1 MCDDTTVRIFSQE
14 PVGGEVMESRAR
26 YVGGVDQATVAL
38 QRSKRV
44 KRKGRSLKLAI
55 RPPSAS
61 KAVGRG
67 RGNRQLEIGNWKC
80 RCAPNRILRRKADA
94 PPAQNRSE
102 ICAPKG
108 IRTPVTGLKRLQ
120 GLKITA
126 DTSIL
131 ERFAAC
137 YRGRLLAVVLAVQ
150 RLQHFQGIVT

>member
-1 MCDDTTVRIFSQE
+1 MR
-14 PVGGEVMESRAR
+14 R
-26 YVGGVDQATVAL
+26 
-38 QRSKRV
+38 
-44 KRKGRSLKLAI
+44 
-55 RPPSAS
+55 
-61 KAVGRG
+61 
-67 RGNRQLEIGNWKC
+67 
-80 RCAPNRILRRKADA
+80 APNRILRQGRMRLWRRTGQKFG
-94 PPAQNRSE
+94 
-102 ICAPKG
+102 APKG